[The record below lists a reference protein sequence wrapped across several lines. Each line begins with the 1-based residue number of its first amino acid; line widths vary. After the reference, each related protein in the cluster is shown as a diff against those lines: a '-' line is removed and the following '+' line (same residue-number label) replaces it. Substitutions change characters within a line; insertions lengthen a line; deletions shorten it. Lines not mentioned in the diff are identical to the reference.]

1 VPVSGRPN
9 FRYAARMRR
18 VLVLLFA
25 SPLCLLGSTAR
36 ADALPPELDPYM
48 ACEAQALGTACVSE
62 LGEGLCVEADCPGDP
77 GKKCG
82 YCDPKAT
89 ATTSAGTDTGTG
101 TTGADTSSTGDTS
114 SSGGET
120 LGESSSDGGTSDGT
134 SPKKE
139 EGCSCR
145 SDASPGA
152 ALGLLA
158 LVGLVRRRRR

>member
-1 VPVSGRPN
+1 
-9 FRYAARMRR
+9 M
-18 VLVLLFA
+18 LFA

-48 ACEAQALGTACVSE
+48 ACDGQALGTACVSE
-62 LGEGLCVEADCPGDP
+62 LGEGVCVEVDCPDEP
-77 GKKCG
+77 GKKCD
-82 YCDPKAT
+82 YCDSKAT

-101 TTGADTSSTGDTS
+101 TTGAETSATGDTS
-114 SSGGET
+114 GRGRSSDGG
-120 LGESSSDGGTSDGT
+120 SARDGGTSDGT

-152 ALGLLA
+152 ALGLLV